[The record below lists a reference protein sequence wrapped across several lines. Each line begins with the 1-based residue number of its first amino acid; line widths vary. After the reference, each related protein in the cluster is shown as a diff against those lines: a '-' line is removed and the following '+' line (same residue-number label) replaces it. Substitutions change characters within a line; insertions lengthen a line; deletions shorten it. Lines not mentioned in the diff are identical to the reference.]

1 MSEVS
6 FKERVRLTIIE
17 MSKQY
22 KEKYVDYEYLICS
35 SGFKN
40 KQYYIVDAEKDNYQH
55 LTGVHSALSASD
67 FFEKCYSGTLDE
79 NDFDFNKN
87 GQSEKEVKG
96 TVRRKIKV
104 LPNMMTMFEN
114 AVNAEEDFQKNKVSC
129 SFATA
134 DGKCTLG
141 FTDTNK
147 ARPKS
152 LISGNELSNP
162 AQVELVL
169 RKKAGNDFFDEI
181 VYGDKVSL
189 TQYRE
194 KIEDILSEDLK
205 NT

>member
-1 MSEVS
+1 M
-6 FKERVRLTIIE
+6 RIILV
-17 MSKQY
+17 KRR
-22 KEKYVDYEYLICS
+22 
-35 SGFKN
+35 G
-40 KQYYIVDAEKDNYQH
+40 
-55 LTGVHSALSASD
+55 
-67 FFEKCYSGTLDE
+67 
-79 NDFDFNKN
+79 
-87 GQSEKEVKG
+87 KEVKG

-114 AVNAEEDFQKNKVSC
+114 AVNVEEDFQKNKVSC

-169 RKKAGNDFFDEI
+169 RKKAGNNFFDEI
-181 VYGDKVSL
+181 VYGDKASL

>member
-40 KQYYIVDAEKDNYQH
+40 KPYYIVDAEKDNYQH